1 MSGSLSGIICALL
14 VPQSAFSLLGFSCLS
29 AMEGALGVF
38 YGWPFIEAKEVKK
51 RLCLQAK

>member
-1 MSGSLSGIICALL
+1 MVCALL
-14 VPQSAFSLLGFSCLS
+14 VPQSAFSLLGFSCPN

-38 YGWPFIEAKEVKK
+38 YGWLFPVAEKVKK